1 MFKQITNLGGN
12 EWYLIISLLIFM
24 AFFIIVTV
32 VMLTMKKDYND
43 YMRHMPLDD
52 SNSNE
57 IKNQEL

>member
-57 IKNQEL
+57 IENQEL